1 MTCEKDEKSTTGA
14 KKATLSCEI
23 DEISKRKN
31 NSLQLI
37 DLSEV
42 NNECNDEGIND
53 SIITL
58 GEIKLPTTSNNN
70 SNQDSIEDNGTETAK
85 GNSVYENI
93 DMDDGEEEYTKI
105 IKAIRGGTTYEIM
118 YCSFCGKMITNHYCS
133 AVVLGSKIRFENKK
147 DEVCGKAMCLLCR
160 SDWGD
165 AEKYMSYCKFHHPD
179 NHALSDATIVV
190 NSQKKKPIANTRASD
205 KNNSGKVRPS
215 NKKQSTNV
223 TKNRNSYRNSYQ
235 STTRASTRASKR
247 ARK

>member
-1 MTCEKDEKSTTGA
+1 MTIEKEEKSTTGANKATVTCEKEEKSTTGTNKVTMTCEKDEISTTGA
-14 KKATLSCEI
+14 NKATLSCEI
-23 DEISKRKN
+23 DEISKQKN

-105 IKAIRGGTTYEIM
+105 IKVIRGGTTYEIM

-133 AVVLGSKIRFENKK
+133 ALVPGSKIRFVERQCACYIDPIGETLKSTCPIVN
-147 DEVCGKAMCLLCR
+147 
-160 SDWGD
+160 
-165 AEKYMSYCKFHHPD
+165 FITP
-179 NHALSDATIVV
+179 TIMHYLM
-190 NSQKKKPIANTRASD
+190 PL
-205 KNNSGKVRPS
+205 
-215 NKKQSTNV
+215 
-223 TKNRNSYRNSYQ
+223 
-235 STTRASTRASKR
+235 
-247 ARK
+247 